1 MTKFLAFI
9 SGKGGVGKT
18 ITSINLSLALQNFGR
33 DVVVVDLSLA
43 TPDLSLYLGVPFLPA
58 TLNNV
63 IKGDNEIKDVVYRH
77 PSGIK
82 LIPASI
88 STEDYEPDKV
98 REAIKKLDG
107 LYEVVLLDF
116 AAGFDK
122 NNLSLM
128 KLADEAFIVTMPELP
143 SITDALR
150 AIKLAEENDVTVA
163 GIILNKVR
171 EDNYE
176 LSSSNVSMML
186 GYPVVEK
193 VPFDDNLRKAV
204 HNKFPVLSAYPN
216 SPSSVAFKKLASV
229 LIGDKKYETNLQ
241 DKETQ
246 DILIKLGLKN
256 E

>member
-18 ITSINLSLALQNFGR
+18 ITSINLALALQNFGR

-58 TLNNV
+58 TLNHV
-63 IKGDNEIKDVVYRH
+63 INGNNEIKDVVYRH

-82 LIPASI
+82 LVPASI
-88 STEDYEPDKV
+88 STEDYDPEKV
-98 REAIKKLDG
+98 IKAVKKLDG

-116 AAGFDK
+116 AAGFD
-122 NNLSLM
+122 NNNISLM
-128 KLADEAFIVTMPELP
+128 KIADETFVVTVPELP
-143 SITDALR
+143 SVTDALR

-163 GIILNKVR
+163 GVILNKVR

-176 LSSSNVSMML
+176 LTSSNVSMML

-193 VPFDDNLRKAV
+193 IPYDDNLRKAV
-204 HNKFPVLSAYPN
+204 HNKFPVISAYPN
-216 SPSSVAFKKLASV
+216 SPSSVAFKKFASV
-229 LIGDKKYETNLQ
+229 LIGGKKYETNLH

-246 DILIKLGLKN
+246 DILVKLGLKN
-256 E
+256 G